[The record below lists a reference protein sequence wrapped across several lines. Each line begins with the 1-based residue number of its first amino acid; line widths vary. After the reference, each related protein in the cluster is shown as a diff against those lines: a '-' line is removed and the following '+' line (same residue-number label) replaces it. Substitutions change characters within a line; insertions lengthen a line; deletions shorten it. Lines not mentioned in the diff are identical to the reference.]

1 MEIFLKYIIYIFF
14 YFSHQLLIK
23 CDSNNDC
30 TSLTDCYKCMLCN
43 DESKTVC
50 DCSWTNSGCT
60 TYNSGSFME
69 DKGWYSKILIC
80 QNLDKMNNIDNIYC
94 PSSSSKKTES
104 DLDKDKSINYFI
116 QPDLDGFYGKNMVV
130 CNFEYKQDSKND
142 IEITVEF
149 SNGNSINPKVYIEST
164 GVTNI
169 KTKENVDTNKELEFE
184 QSAKINIKVLL
195 KREYTSSPIKIKL
208 ALKSSNKKLII
219 IIVVSSF
226 FILIFILCLIFCICR
241 IRRKH
246 NENENFEIELF
257 RQARENMARIEL
269 ENNNSFISGNEGSKD
284 LEKFNKQKLD
294 NLFNNEMVNHLYK
307 KKYNEFGG
315 GCSICLKGFKKKSE
329 ISITP
334 CKHIFHYQC
343 IHDWLYK
350 NIRNPKCPN
359 CNYEVLNNSEI
370 NIGNDEKETRIIKV
384 IKKTGG
390 NNNNFNNN
398 LNVNIN
404 PNRVTFGEIEN
415 NEDNYEASSR
425 RQQIG
430 EF

>member
-1 MEIFLKYIIYIFF
+1 LVLCVFEYEQNIENDLTLNFE
-14 YFSHQLLIK
+14 FS
-23 CDSNNDC
+23 
-30 TSLTDCYKCMLCN
+30 SLT
-43 DESKTVC
+43 ERHPR
-50 DCSWTNSGCT
+50 
-60 TYNSGSFME
+60 
-69 DKGWYSKILIC
+69 
-80 QNLDKMNNIDNIYC
+80 IY
-94 PSSSSKKTES
+94 
-104 DLDKDKSINYFI
+104 
-116 QPDLDGFYGKNMVV
+116 V
-130 CNFEYKQDSKND
+130 
-142 IEITVEF
+142 
-149 SNGNSINPKVYIEST
+149 EST
-164 GVTNI
+164 DITNI
-169 KTKENVDTNKELEFE
+169 KTKTNIDTNREIEFTR
-184 QSAKINIKVLL
+184 STKVIIKVLL
-195 KREYTSSPIKIKL
+195 KDTYTSPPITIKL
-208 ALKSSNKKLII
+208 AIKTSQMARVMSII
-219 IIVVSSF
+219 ITVL
-226 FILIFILCLIFCICR
+226 FIGILAGCVIFCIYR
-241 IRRKH
+241 MYKNNEARK
-246 NENENFEIELF
+246 EARMFLY

-398 LNVNIN
+398 LNLNIN
-404 PNRVTFGEIEN
+404 PNRVTLGEIEN